1 MTLPLQG
8 SILHVTKKITAKAPG
23 RRKPAGG
30 FTVPAGRT
38 SATEPAQIVLFTL
51 LLGRFTQV
59 CFQNAVKCG
68 IIKIL

>member
-1 MTLPLQG
+1 MKYDEKASADTTL
-8 SILHVTKKITAKAPG
+8 TC
-23 RRKPAGG
+23 RGG
-30 FTVPAGRT
+30 FAVPAGRA

-68 IIKIL
+68 IIKVL